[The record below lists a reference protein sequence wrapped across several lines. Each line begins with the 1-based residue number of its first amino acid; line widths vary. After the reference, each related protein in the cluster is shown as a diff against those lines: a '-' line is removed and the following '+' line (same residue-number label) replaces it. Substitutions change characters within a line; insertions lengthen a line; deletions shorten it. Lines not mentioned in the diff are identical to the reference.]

1 MIREIM
7 PTDLASR
14 AGTET
19 APLLLDVREAW
30 ELEIARLADAV
41 HIPMGQVPDRLGELP
56 RDRDIVVMC
65 HAGGRSARVC
75 QFLQQQGYSRVLNL
89 AGGILGWAEQVDPSL
104 PTY

>member
-1 MIREIM
+1 MIREIT
-7 PTDLASR
+7 PRDVAGR

-75 QFLQQQGYSRVLNL
+75 QFLQQQGYTRVWNL
-89 AGGILGWAEQVDPSL
+89 AGGILAWAEQVDPSL
-104 PTY
+104 PSY

>member
-1 MIREIM
+1 MIREIT
-7 PTDLASR
+7 PRDVASR

-41 HIPMGQVPDRLGELP
+41 HIPMGQVPDHLGKLP

-75 QFLQQQGYSRVLNL
+75 QFLQQQGYARVWNL
-89 AGGILGWAEQVDPSL
+89 AGGILAWAEQVDPSL
-104 PTY
+104 PSY